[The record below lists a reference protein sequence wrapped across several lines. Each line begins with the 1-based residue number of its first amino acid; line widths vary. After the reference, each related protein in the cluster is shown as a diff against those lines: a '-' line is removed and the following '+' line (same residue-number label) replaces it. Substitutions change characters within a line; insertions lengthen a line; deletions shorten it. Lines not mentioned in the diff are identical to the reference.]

1 MAQRSRCGRDA
12 VRKAGTPADGN
23 IVHWSAAA
31 PPKNG
36 ELYTDADWNEASTI
50 DTEPYPLSKTL
61 AEKAAWDFAKKENFD
76 LVTINPVRT
85 CRRHV
90 CSRVARA
97 IAAPPAIWM
106 YSCSGKERRNEPVCV
121 CLQVFVIGPV
131 ISARTDATSIKL
143 LKVSRIIV
151 DCSTY
156 STHLRLNCISP
167 HLLPTDP
174 TSDAMDAPKF
184 VSCKGPSPCVKAY
197 SSKCD
202 NVLWSS
208 GRAGA

>member
-1 MAQRSRCGRDA
+1 M
-12 VRKAGTPADGN
+12 
-23 IVHWSAAA
+23 
-31 PPKNG
+31 
-36 ELYTDADWNEASTI
+36 
-50 DTEPYPLSKTL
+50 
-61 AEKAAWDFAKKENFD
+61 
-76 LVTINPVRT
+76 
-85 CRRHV
+85 
-90 CSRVARA
+90 
-97 IAAPPAIWM
+97 
-106 YSCSGKERRNEPVCV
+106 CV

-156 STHLRLNCISP
+156 STHLRLKCISS

-184 VSCKGPSPCVKAY
+184 VFCKGSSPCIKAH